1 MKIAE
6 KGNNLNAEFG
16 VVLEEKAS
24 TLTQGYVH
32 GLRYE
37 GWNQRY
43 P

>member
-1 MKIAE
+1 MKNIE
-6 KGNNLNAEFG
+6 KNKPNTEFG
-16 VVLEEKAS
+16 VALEESAS